1 MQEKN
6 DCWANFFFHEFWHKS
21 YDQLKIFLDVIRT
34 YFSDKKKDRET
45 ISEYRVS

>member
-1 MQEKN
+1 MTVEQI
-6 DCWANFFFHEFWHKS
+6 FFFNHKFWHKS

-34 YFSDKKKDRET
+34 YFSDKKKKDRET